1 MRLSQIKF
9 LVELNKYG
17 TISKTAQ
24 KLYISQPSLSTAI
37 KELEEELGFDIIE
50 RSNRGVGFT
59 KRGAIVLE
67 HCQTAM
73 QAINGIERMGK
84 TGEKLRKGYLSV
96 ATVPYIFETLVMDA
110 FLELKQRY
118 PDTTASL
125 REMNSYDMVELLASR
140 EIDLGIVMISNLEEL
155 TFQQAFEKYNLQ
167 FYKLFDDQMYFIVGR
182 QNPLFGCEVATI
194 SELVQYPFVTR
205 STLLNQFNRNVMM
218 QYNKDM
224 EFIQIDDSRGLVK
237 YIMNSQA
244 VSMMPS
250 CSFWKSSY
258 HLCEDLHAVRIQDLE
273 WTTKLGWI
281 FPRDEQYSIELEE
294 FVELIEERYSNMPKI

>member
-110 FLELKQRY
+110 FLDLKQRY
-118 PDTTASL
+118 PDTTASQPGN
-125 REMNSYDMVELLASR
+125 RPGDCDDIQSGGT
-140 EIDLGIVMISNLEEL
+140 DLS
-155 TFQQAFEKYNLQ
+155 A
-167 FYKLFDDQMYFIVGR
+167 
-182 QNPLFGCEVATI
+182 
-194 SELVQYPFVTR
+194 
-205 STLLNQFNRNVMM
+205 
-218 QYNKDM
+218 
-224 EFIQIDDSRGLVK
+224 GL
-237 YIMNSQA
+237 
-244 VSMMPS
+244 
-250 CSFWKSSY
+250 
-258 HLCEDLHAVRIQDLE
+258 
-273 WTTKLGWI
+273 
-281 FPRDEQYSIELEE
+281 
-294 FVELIEERYSNMPKI
+294 